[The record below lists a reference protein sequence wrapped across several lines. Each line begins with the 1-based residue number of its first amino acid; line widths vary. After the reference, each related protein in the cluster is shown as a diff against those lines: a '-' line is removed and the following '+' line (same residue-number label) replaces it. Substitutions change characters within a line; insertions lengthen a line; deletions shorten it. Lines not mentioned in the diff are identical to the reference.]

1 MIKLKKLIK
10 ESAWDRE
17 FGESLPTLSSVTE
30 KHKIEEK
37 KPINEYGVLD
47 KAGDAEE
54 AFGMVAEILE
64 DFRKKWIKVAL
75 REKPK
80 FKSLIKKIDKG
91 ALQLMNNTDA
101 MSNYIKTGHEW

>member
-17 FGESLPTLSSVTE
+17 FGEPLPTLASVAE
-30 KHKIEEK
+30 KHQVEEK
-37 KPINEYGVLD
+37 KPINEYGALD

-54 AFGMVAEILE
+54 AFGLMADILD

-80 FKSLIKKIDKG
+80 FKSLIKKIDKE
-91 ALQLMNNTDA
+91 ALELMNNSDA

>member
-1 MIKLKKLIK
+1 MIKLKKLIN

-54 AFGMVAEILE
+54 AFGIISENYKNYWTYLAE
-64 DFRKKWIKVAL
+64 
-75 REKPK
+75 
-80 FKSLIKKIDKG
+80 
-91 ALQLMNNTDA
+91 NNV
-101 MSNYIKTGHEW
+101 NN